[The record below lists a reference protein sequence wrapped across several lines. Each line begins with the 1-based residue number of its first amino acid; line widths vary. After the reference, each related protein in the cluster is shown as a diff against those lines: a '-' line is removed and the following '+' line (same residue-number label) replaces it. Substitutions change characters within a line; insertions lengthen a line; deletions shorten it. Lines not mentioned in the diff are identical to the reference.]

1 MEKKEL
7 MLYYVSF
14 FYCDNLLLP
23 LNKLSVVQSNSTT
36 ALSHFEDSMKLT
48 LLVAYAGDYCEI
60 P

>member
-1 MEKKEL
+1 
-7 MLYYVSF
+7 MLIMCH

-36 ALSHFEDSMKLT
+36 ALSRFEDSMKPT
-48 LLVAYAGDYCEI
+48 LSVAYAGDYYEI

>member
-1 MEKKEL
+1 MEKKEI
-7 MLYYVSF
+7 MLIMCH

-36 ALSHFEDSMKLT
+36 ALSRFEDSMKPT
-48 LLVAYAGDYCEI
+48 LSVAYAGDYYEI